1 MSSFV
6 TPSGTIVASSL
17 IRPVRFSSSTFWF
30 VILSFDPAPDDLPAN
45 DVMGGW
51 TFVAMDQPKLW
62 DMSGRAL
69 TMADEP
75 LAGSI
80 VRVAGEASKA
90 GKRRV
95 YTMAHIAVVEAI
107 AVRNPFAA

>member
-1 MSSFV
+1 
-6 TPSGTIVASSL
+6 
-17 IRPVRFSSSTFWF
+17 VRFSGSPFWF
-30 VILSFDPAPDDLPAN
+30 LILRFDQAPDDLPAN

-51 TFVAMDQPKLW
+51 TFVATDQPKLW
-62 DMSGRAL
+62 DASGRPL

-75 LAGSI
+75 LARSI

-95 YTMAHIAVVEAI
+95 YTMAHVAVVEAM